1 MVMRDTIY
9 QIINQEYES
18 DGEGGRVSLPGASN
32 KPIKCR
38 ASFDTS
44 PEVAAA
50 YGLQSEQ
57 ILYTFTSVA
66 LDEEALYLFNG
77 KKYSVRHVSPS
88 NRLFYS
94 ILIEE
99 KR

>member
-9 QIINQEYES
+9 QIIDQEYES

-66 LDEEALYLFNG
+66 LDEEALYLFDG
-77 KKYSVRHVSPS
+77 KKYSVSHVSPS

>member
-9 QIINQEYES
+9 QIIDQEYES

-66 LDEEALYLFNG
+66 LDEEALYLFKG

>member
-9 QIINQEYES
+9 QIIDQEYES

-66 LDEEALYLFNG
+66 LDEEALYLFDG